1 MSLLVFYLLLS
12 VVSCFDRSGLGV
24 KAVICQRPD
33 LVEAAI
39 ASEES
44 NGPAAVV
51 VVNDVTTALQ
61 QGRIFKGLEGE

>member
-1 MSLLVFYLLLS
+1 MFYLLLS

-39 ASEES
+39 PPEEP

-51 VVNDVTTALQ
+51 VVNDVATALQ
-61 QGRIFKGLEGE
+61 